1 MKQKPPFD
9 AEHPGK
15 YPDAMAAMPEMFF
28 RVRRE
33 NDRLGFKPDT
43 KFDYIWLQ
51 YYWFCYF
58 NDADEPLDEGDHEGD
73 WLCVDLT
80 LKVPKG
86 DPQPL
91 KHAVLCSSF
100 FHNHSREFFVN
111 RSKLKLEGDHVN
123 VYMEANCNE
132 PWPNAAPNRDWRDD
146 HHNEQ
151 NSSWPVNRK
160 GEKGFWANS
169 RYEKPTGWPPYG
181 QEKQIVREHRGGGP
195 TFTDGQYKLV
205 DLADQRPSNR
215 DETLVA
221 FIFAYKGWYGAYAP
235 STTGFH
241 KNDCPSG
248 PPSQTRMWNRNFKG
262 ANGERV
268 WLEYRGEHRNG
279 DPQQPL
285 KTGEDPRIYLD
296 SQPHE

>member
-1 MKQKPPFD
+1 MKLKPAFD

-169 RYEKPTGWPPYG
+169 RSKNLQAGRLMDRKSRSSGSTGVGARHSPMGNINLSTLPTNARAIAT
-181 QEKQIVREHRGGGP
+181 KR
-195 TFTDGQYKLV
+195 
-205 DLADQRPSNR
+205 
-215 DETLVA
+215 
-221 FIFAYKGWYGAYAP
+221 
-235 STTGFH
+235 
-241 KNDCPSG
+241 
-248 PPSQTRMWNRNFKG
+248 
-262 ANGERV
+262 
-268 WLEYRGEHRNG
+268 
-279 DPQQPL
+279 
-285 KTGEDPRIYLD
+285 
-296 SQPHE
+296 